1 MDAFRNAKEIARI
14 NGRMG
19 KIEDKLNQE
28 MLNPREDKIDY
39 ALEAFQKSE
48 AKHAKIINI
57 KLLLLIL
64 LWVLDKVIILFCFRN
79 LLEDTSWKEICRKCA
94 KKEVGTK
101 NKRGWDKLHADA

>member
-64 LWVLDKVIILFCFRN
+64 LWVLDKAIILFCFRYFN
-79 LLEDTSWKEICRKCA
+79 
-94 KKEVGTK
+94 G
-101 NKRGWDKLHADA
+101 